1 MTTRY
6 PGRIALDAID
16 DVVAQKPHKDDA
28 RLSAA
33 SKCLCVFR
41 DHVIDAHRG
50 QDRTGATCE
59 PLARLNS
66 VLSVVLGCQFPLA
79 DVPWQELERARG
91 WLADLVAELE
101 PGVRD
106 EVRP

>member
-1 MTTRY
+1 MTTKY

-41 DHVIDAHRG
+41 DHVIDAGRR
-50 QDRTGATCE
+50 QDRPRDTRE

-66 VLSVVLGCQFPLA
+66 VLSVVLGCQFPLT

-106 EVRP
+106 EIRP